1 VSLQDQLFDNLTL
14 SDWQAVLDPKL
25 TGTWNLH
32 HQLSSDLDFFVI
44 LSSLGGMIG
53 SRGQSQYTAVAAF
66 QDAFARYRHA
76 RGQPC
81 ISLDIGLVTS
91 VGYVAEQEDIAQR
104 WVRAGFEVLREDE
117 LHAIVDWACHP
128 DRYTSFSSSPW
139 ATQVLTALDR
149 PATALA
155 HNKPLQPYMSRPMYR
170 HLHQMGD
177 PSSPSSSSSSPSSSS
192 TEKQPNYGTQLRAAA
207 SLPEAGR
214 IVASALAHR
223 LSQALSVPQE
233 DIDTA
238 RPAHS
243 FGVDSLVAVEL
254 RFWFAREIQTELGV
268 FNILANV
275 SIEEL
280 GVQAAEKSKFCEH
293 LE

>member
-1 VSLQDQLFDNLTL
+1 M
-14 SDWQAVLDPKL
+14 
-25 TGTWNLH
+25 
-32 HQLSSDLDFFVI
+32 DFFVI

-66 QDAFARYRHA
+66 QDAFARYRHTKN
-76 RGQPC
+76 QHC

-117 LHAIVDWACHP
+117 LHNIVDWACHP
-128 DRYTSFSSSPW
+128 DRYASISSPW
-139 ATQVLTALDR
+139 ASQVLTALDR
-149 PATALA
+149 PAAALA

-177 PSSPSSSSSSPSSSS
+177 PSSPTTTSS
-192 TEKQPNYGTQLRAAA
+192 TEKQTTNYGAQLRAAA

-254 RFWFAREIQTELGV
+254 RFWFAREIQSELGV

-293 LE
+293 LEI